1 MSSTVDK
8 FDVTVPLNIFGTM
21 GYVSLPSEGTG
32 ARTVRVNHYP
42 STQKNSNKFRSSQ
55 YTALTFVPLFLW
67 HYISKFSN
75 IAFLIIMILNYLPGA
90 NVVSSATALIPVLF
104 IFVVSLVKDLIE
116 VALRWRNDQAINR
129 TTYPYLL
136 SQGQISSDVRSD
148 SLNPGD
154 IVRVPEGKA
163 APCDILLICSASNN
177 PIYVSQSSLTGEANL
192 VAKRCLYPA
201 AHSVD
206 ASFLGCAEY
215 KYEAKHA
222 QGTFSGPLASN
233 DPCLLQT
240 YPGVVGLPLSAASL
254 PPREVQTGGDPGT
267 ATWLDSKKRT
277 IQGKHVAPLPHTQL
291 FDERHLCF
299 QGTRATTDYFGIVLA
314 TGKQCFSA
322 PTKSTRRR
330 RSSLSSG
337 RLQAIIMIQCVLVIV
352 FVLAYSSIYTGSLNK
367 YEEQYPYLRLDEEHG
382 NHGAA
387 FFTTF
392 VGYVVLFSY
401 ALPICIFVSL
411 EFIMILNRAFLAGD
425 IRTAGLYG
433 PLRVNNDKILD
444 EFSNVAHIFTD
455 KTGTLTRN
463 QFSFKRFLSAK
474 VCSQLANDALLGQ
487 AQLQT
492 ARLLAA
498 DENDDDASTRL
509 LQLVAMGTCHSL
521 ICIASGEDGMHDY
534 FGESVEELCYIR
546 YLTEAKILRLVES
559 TDQRVVLEVSYEY
572 LRAGRITL
580 ANEVDENPNPRFV
593 RLSFVKLAEYPFTP
607 ERKRM
612 TVIVYQEHDEQCP
625 SDCIV
630 NNGRPF
636 LVTKGSYV
644 TVKEGLEME
653 EQELVETVINGP
665 LADKRCFVFA
675 FRTFVSRS
683 VLTQSQKDLE
693 NGSTLLGLSVIEDE
707 LAPHVFETITKLR
720 LAGIKFTIVTGDSVG
735 TTIETAKRVGII
747 SRGVRTYELNDLED
761 IRRVH
766 DTIGLHP
773 DETFS
778 LVIAGSIVSE
788 LLPDMAKTRQIQQ
801 YLKGKEIQENQE
813 SNLSLPLFELL
824 DKAESSLFCGCTP
837 NVKRLIVL
845 YHSVYYR
852 KVMHRT
858 GATLAIGDGQNDLK
872 MLDVADVSVGIRG
885 KEGIYAANRADIS
898 IGSFS
903 SLTRLLLVHGVS
915 IQQRMSMCVFYN
927 LYKNTMLAIVCGLH
941 GPESLFTAVLVINDF
956 LCLIYNVILNFVPII
971 IYSLT
976 EQHIKMRYLEL
987 CPTIYREQNRPGQ
1000 YWGKFALFYLS
1011 GIYTSLAIYY
1021 FIRLLWGNSLI
1032 LGSNG
1037 RSGDFT
1043 VYCFYVV
1050 TCIIYAG
1057 LVKLCIVTR
1066 YFSSALIWSI
1076 LASMG
1081 LYYLT
1086 TCVLNYSSF
1095 FSETFENTLTTS
1107 FGALNYHLACVLTTL
1122 LAVLPDYICE
1132 SLGQLFIHPDPN
1144 SLLRYHFK
1152 TQYPQWHKKHDV
1164 ELELKYQNCATE
1176 VSERVAAL
1184 SAKGQPVDNALFQ
1197 PELGTA
1203 LIIKEVLPSQE
1214 K

>member
-1 MSSTVDK
+1 
-8 FDVTVPLNIFGTM
+8 
-21 GYVSLPSEGTG
+21 
-32 ARTVRVNHYP
+32 
-42 STQKNSNKFRSSQ
+42 
-55 YTALTFVPLFLW
+55 
-67 HYISKFSN
+67 
-75 IAFLIIMILNYLPGA
+75 
-90 NVVSSATALIPVLF
+90 
-104 IFVVSLVKDLIE
+104 
-116 VALRWRNDQAINR
+116 
-129 TTYPYLL
+129 
-136 SQGQISSDVRSD
+136 
-148 SLNPGD
+148 
-154 IVRVPEGKA
+154 
-163 APCDILLICSASNN
+163 
-177 PIYVSQSSLTGEANL
+177 
-192 VAKRCLYPA
+192 
-201 AHSVD
+201 
-206 ASFLGCAEY
+206 
-215 KYEAKHA
+215 
-222 QGTFSGPLASN
+222 
-233 DPCLLQT
+233 
-240 YPGVVGLPLSAASL
+240 
-254 PPREVQTGGDPGT
+254 
-267 ATWLDSKKRT
+267 
-277 IQGKHVAPLPHTQL
+277 
-291 FDERHLCF
+291 
-299 QGTRATTDYFGIVLA
+299 
-314 TGKQCFSA
+314 
-322 PTKSTRRR
+322 
-330 RSSLSSG
+330 
-337 RLQAIIMIQCVLVIV
+337 
-352 FVLAYSSIYTGSLNK
+352 
-367 YEEQYPYLRLDEEHG
+367 
-382 NHGAA
+382 
-387 FFTTF
+387 
-392 VGYVVLFSY
+392 
-401 ALPICIFVSL
+401 
-411 EFIMILNRAFLAGD
+411 
-425 IRTAGLYG
+425 
-433 PLRVNNDKILD
+433 
-444 EFSNVAHIFTD
+444 
-455 KTGTLTRN
+455 
-463 QFSFKRFLSAK
+463 
-474 VCSQLANDALLGQ
+474 
-487 AQLQT
+487 
-492 ARLLAA
+492 
-498 DENDDDASTRL
+498 
-509 LQLVAMGTCHSL
+509 
-521 ICIASGEDGMHDY
+521 
-534 FGESVEELCYIR
+534 
-546 YLTEAKILRLVES
+546 
-559 TDQRVVLEVSYEY
+559 
-572 LRAGRITL
+572 
-580 ANEVDENPNPRFV
+580 
-593 RLSFVKLAEYPFTP
+593 
-607 ERKRM
+607 
-612 TVIVYQEHDEQCP
+612 
-625 SDCIV
+625 
-630 NNGRPF
+630 
-636 LVTKGSYV
+636 
-644 TVKEGLEME
+644 
-653 EQELVETVINGP
+653 
-665 LADKRCFVFA
+665 
-675 FRTFVSRS
+675 
-683 VLTQSQKDLE
+683 
-693 NGSTLLGLSVIEDE
+693 
-707 LAPHVFETITKLR
+707 
-720 LAGIKFTIVTGDSVG
+720 
-735 TTIETAKRVGII
+735 
-747 SRGVRTYELNDLED
+747 
-761 IRRVH
+761 
-766 DTIGLHP
+766 
-773 DETFS
+773 
-778 LVIAGSIVSE
+778 
-788 LLPDMAKTRQIQQ
+788 
-801 YLKGKEIQENQE
+801 
-813 SNLSLPLFELL
+813 
-824 DKAESSLFCGCTP
+824 
-837 NVKRLIVL
+837 
-845 YHSVYYR
+845 
-852 KVMHRT
+852 MHRT